1 LARTGT
7 LLAPIRTTI
16 YRRVIVRPQFT
27 LLHLSVCLLGTSGSM
42 NDIHAIPAPDRVLE
56 SRLGIGRKGKRRRHW
71 LWAGLALLVLGGG
84 TWFYVNRGPAHT
96 YVTKPVARGTLAV
109 TVSATGTLAPR
120 NQVDVGAEVSGRIDK
135 LNVDF
140 NDHVKKGEVL
150 ALINTDQYLA
160 QLQQAQASLAQ
171 AEATLQ
177 QTTLTHTRYAALGET
192 DSISR
197 ELLNTST
204 GDLARAIAGVKL
216 ARAQVQQDRT
226 LLSYCTIYSPIDG
239 VVLDR
244 KVSAGQTVASTFSTP
259 VLYTLASDLSQM
271 ELDVDIDEADIGL
284 IRPGAK
290 ATFTVDAYPTRVFQA
305 RLYSIHNAP
314 KTVQGV
320 VTYQGVLRERNEGGM
335 LKPGMTATAEIE
347 AATIKGA
354 LLVPNAALRFVPPDD
369 VKKNAPPAPPALNG
383 MNGGRVWTENGKTL
397 KPHDIRLGA
406 TDGHLTQVLTGDLRP
421 GDEVVTDLADKPQKQ
436 PGS

>member
-1 LARTGT
+1 
-7 LLAPIRTTI
+7 
-16 YRRVIVRPQFT
+16 
-27 LLHLSVCLLGTSGSM
+27 M
-42 NDIHAIPAPDRVLE
+42 NDIHANPAPDRALAAT
-56 SRLGIGRKGKRRRHW
+56 LGLGRKGKRRRRW
-71 LWAGLALLVLGGG
+71 YWIGGAVLILAVGG
-84 TWFYVNRGPAHT
+84 WFAMRGGPAHT

-109 TVSATGTLAPR
+109 NVSATGTLAPR

-150 ALINTDQYLA
+150 ALINTDQYAA

-177 QTTLTHTRYAALGET
+177 QSKLTHDRYASLEQHNA
-192 DSISR
+192 ISR
-197 ELLNTST
+197 EQLNTST
-204 GDLARAIAGVKL
+204 GDLARATAGVAL
-216 ARAQVQQDRT
+216 ARAQVQQDQT
-226 LLSYCTIYSPIDG
+226 LLNYCTIYSPIDG

-271 ELDVDIDEADIGL
+271 ELDVDIDEADVGL
-284 IRPGAK
+284 VRSGAH
-290 ATFTVDAYPTRVFQA
+290 ATFTVDAYPTRKFSAELV
-305 RLYSIHNAP
+305 SIHNAP

-320 VTYQGVLRERNEGGM
+320 VTYQGVLLEQNPGGM

-347 AATIKGA
+347 AATIRDA

-369 VKKNAPPAPPALNG
+369 VKKNAPPAPPTLNG
-383 MNGGRVWTENGKTL
+383 VNGARIWTQDGKTL
-397 KPHDIRLGA
+397 KPHDVRLGA
-406 TDGHLTQVLTGDLRP
+406 TDGRSTQVLTGDLKP
-421 GDEVVTDLADKPQKQ
+421 GDEVVTDLADKPAKP
-436 PGS
+436 PGT

>member
-1 LARTGT
+1 
-7 LLAPIRTTI
+7 
-16 YRRVIVRPQFT
+16 
-27 LLHLSVCLLGTSGSM
+27 M
-42 NDIHAIPAPDRVLE
+42 NDIRVTPTPDRVLE
-56 SRLGIGRKGKRRRHW
+56 SRLGIGRKGKRRRRW
-71 LWAGLALLVLGGG
+71 LWAGLVLLALGGG
-84 TWFYVNRGPAHT
+84 AWFYLSRGPAHT

-120 NQVDVGAEVSGRIDK
+120 NQVDVGAEVSGRIDR

-177 QTTLTHTRYAALGET
+177 QSTLTHTRYAALGEH
-192 DSISR
+192 DAISR

-204 GDLARAIAGVKL
+204 GDLARAVAGVKL
-216 ARAQVQQDRT
+216 ARAQVQQDQT

-290 ATFTVDAYPTRVFQA
+290 ATFTVDAYPTRVFLA
-305 RLYSIHNAP
+305 RLFSIHNAP

-320 VTYQGVLRERNEGGM
+320 VTYQGVLREENVGGM

-347 AATIKGA
+347 AATIRDA

-406 TDGHLTQVLTGDLRP
+406 TDGHLTQVLTGDLKP
-421 GDEVVTDLADKPQKQ
+421 GDEVVTDLADKPPKQ